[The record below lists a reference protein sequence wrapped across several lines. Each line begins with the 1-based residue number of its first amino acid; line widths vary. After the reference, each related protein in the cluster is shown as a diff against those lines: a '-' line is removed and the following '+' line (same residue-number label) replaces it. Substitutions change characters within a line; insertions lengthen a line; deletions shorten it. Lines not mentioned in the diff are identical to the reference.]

1 MTQEDQQQ
9 SDYVTVYVTAESEDV
24 AVHMATA
31 AVKSRLIA
39 CANVCPGSR
48 SIYEYDGIIQLEK
61 EVILFMKTSRQRVPE
76 LIAMIKEMH
85 SYQVPCITVLPIED
99 GNPDYLDWV
108 NTQTKS

>member
-1 MTQEDQQQ
+1 MEQEEQQ

-31 AVKSRLIA
+31 AVKARLIA

-61 EVILFMKTSRQRVPE
+61 EVILFMKTSRSRVAE
-76 LIAMIKEMH
+76 LIEMVKEMH
-85 SYQVPCITVLPIED
+85 SYQVPCITVMPIED
-99 GNPDYLDWV
+99 GNPDYLAWV
-108 NTQTKS
+108 SSQTA